1 MIRSSLART
10 TPTRLSRTLRISVAT
25 LAALSLAGIV
35 HIVAVLLVPS
45 QVASSAYQ
53 RVAVFGPDRSFHLLP
68 DVLPDWEPL
77 PGLDPAMKHALCR
90 FSLLDGPVRFSAN
103 VDAPYW
109 SMGLF
114 NGAGEA
120 VYSLNNRTS
129 GSGELSMLV
138 LSSEQLSILRENP
151 PEDLED
157 LIVIETEE
165 PEGFALLRAL
175 VGDPLQAGLVEAGLT
190 ASRCD
195 TLAAV

>member
-1 MIRSSLART
+1 VSGKYVTQLS
-10 TPTRLSRTLRISVAT
+10 PTLRLSVAI
-25 LAALSLAGIV
+25 LSALCLAGVV
-35 HIVAVLLVPS
+35 HIVTVLLVPT
-45 QVASSAYQ
+45 QVASSAHE
-53 RVAVFGPDRSFHLLP
+53 RVAVFGPDRTFHLLP
-68 DVLPDWEPL
+68 DVLPSWEPL

-90 FSLLDGPVRFSAN
+90 FSLTDGPVRFSAS
-103 VDAPYW
+103 VEAPYW

-157 LIVIETEE
+157 LIVIETDE

-175 VGDPLQAGLVEAGLT
+175 VTEPLQAGIVEAGLT

-195 TLAAV
+195 TLTPG